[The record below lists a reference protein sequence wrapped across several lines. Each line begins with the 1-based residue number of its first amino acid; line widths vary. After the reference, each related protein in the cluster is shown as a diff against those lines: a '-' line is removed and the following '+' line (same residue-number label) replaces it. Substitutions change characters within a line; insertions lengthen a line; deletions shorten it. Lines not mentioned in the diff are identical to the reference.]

1 MSVTSVPEPA
11 NAVPA
16 LHVRDVSKSFA
27 ETVAVRD
34 ASFEVRRGEIVAL
47 LGPSGC
53 GKSTTLR
60 ILAGFERPDDGLVQ
74 IGGETAVGP
83 DTWRPPERRRIGM
96 VAQDFAL
103 FPHLS
108 VAENIAFG
116 LPNGHRAWWLR
127 QFRRLRHTN
136 APARVTEL
144 LELVGLAG
152 FGDRFPHELSGGEA
166 QRVALARALAP
177 GPAAVLLDEPFSN
190 LDQNLRVSLRTS
202 MRSILKA
209 AETAAVFVTHDREE
223 AISLADRVAV
233 MRKGRIEQIG
243 TPLDIYHHPVNRFV
257 ANFVA
262 DANLVR
268 GERRGHYASTELG
281 DIGLLSSPDDGD
293 DASVDDEVDVLLR
306 PEQLALK
313 PARPGQSGAATVID
327 SEYYGHDQV
336 VRVRLASGVKLEARL
351 RAEHVWHPGEQVAV
365 IVLDHAVAFPA
376 TESVTE
382 SVPEAGSRH
391 R

>member
-1 MSVTSVPEPA
+1 MNSVPDDA
-11 NAVPA
+11 NPTPA
-16 LHVRDVSKSFA
+16 LLAREVSKSYG
-27 ETVAVRD
+27 ETVAVSD
-34 ASFEVRRGEIVAL
+34 ASFAVRQGEIVAL

-60 ILAGFERPDDGLVQ
+60 VLAGFERPDHGVVE
-74 IGGETAVGP
+74 INGETVVGP
-83 DTWRPPERRRIGM
+83 DTWQPPERRRIGM

-116 LPNGHRAWWLR
+116 LPNGHRAWWTR
-127 QFRRLRHTN
+127 QFRRLRHLS
-136 APARVTEL
+136 APPRVTEL
-144 LELVGLAG
+144 LELVGLEG

-202 MRSILKA
+202 MRNILKA

-243 TPLDIYHHPVNRFV
+243 TPLDIYHRPANRFV

-262 DANLVR
+262 DTNLVR
-268 GERRGHYASTELG
+268 GTHHGHYANTELG
-281 DIGLLSSPDDGD
+281 DVGLLTPLGD
-293 DASVDDEVDVLLR
+293 LAQADTGVEIDVLLR
-306 PEQLALK
+306 PEQIALK
-313 PARPGQSGAATVID
+313 PAHPDQPGAATVID

-336 VRVRLASGVKLEARL
+336 VRVRLDSGTKLEARL
-351 RAEHVWHPGEQVAV
+351 RAEHVWHPGEHVAV
-365 IVLDHAVAFPA
+365 IVLDDAVAFA
-376 TESVTE
+376 VDE
-382 SVPEAGSRH
+382 
-391 R
+391 